1 MSEPTPIY
9 DWYLRRACSRQHN
22 RYAGVL
28 VGYDRPDHCV
38 ITSPIIAID
47 GDLVTTRSGSV
58 YRVTGP
64 NRWNRNATLTDFEYP
79 FFLDTDGAETW
90 PPGSEVP
97 PLEEEEDDDA

>member
-1 MSEPTPIY
+1 LV
-9 DWYLRRACSRQHN
+9 YLRRVCSRQRN

-28 VGYDRPDHCV
+28 VGYDRPDHRV
-38 ITSPIIAID
+38 TTSPVIAIE

-64 NRWNRNATLTDFEYP
+64 DRWARKSLTDFEYP

-97 PLEEEEDDDA
+97 PLEEDDDV